1 MRPLCQKLR
10 EYRESKG
17 ITQTY
22 IAKKTGKT
30 PQRISALESGGIKL
44 TADEFAELCIKGYG
58 INPAIFFIGEFS
70 KNENN
75 KKYYGNILH

>member
-22 IAKKTGKT
+22 IANKTGKSS
-30 PQRISALESGGIKL
+30 QRISALESGGIKL

-58 INPAIFFIGEFS
+58 INPAIFFKEEFLE
-70 KNENN
+70 NE
-75 KKYYGNILH
+75 KRKRVLH